1 MIKHDWVDDI
11 EVLRLGL
18 EEKDCEYDPLALDSL
33 PLAKL
38 DTTIRDVYFQ
48 ILTDARS
55 SP

>member
-18 EEKDCEYDPLALDSL
+18 EEKDSEYDSLALDSL

-38 DTTIRDVYFQ
+38 DTTIQDVSFKF
-48 ILTDARS
+48 
-55 SP
+55 